1 MLQRALSM
9 LHSISGKIFWF
20 SSAYFPSSHTV
31 RILVEKGL
39 LRFYQWEITLN
50 PGLSD
55 GYSKIASL
63 LANRGEL
70 AQAKDYFSR
79 ALQTNHPD
87 AAKIHYFMGKQQ
99 ARQGDL
105 PGATRSFENFV
116 RIAAESMD
124 IPAEQALLWSR
135 LEQDPEFD
143 PRGFDG
149 YVYLGNKCIGNGLTA
164 PAIEFL
170 RHSITIEPLV
180 VRAHIALAEI
190 LYSSNRR
197 EESLKVVRSGHYF
210 QLRQSHP
217 HLRIAPRGG
226 KRIAKPHFMIL
237 GKRKCGTTS
246 LYSYLTQHP
255 CVAPALKKELRF
267 FDAHFDRGLHWYLAQ
282 FPPIGNRPELITGE
296 ASVEYIDS
304 APVAERIQRDFPHT
318 RFIILLRDPVERAIS
333 HFLMNVRL
341 GLETGEMEK
350 TLLAGVYPGFDS
362 AQPNIYVDVSIYVKM
377 LKVWMAAFPREQFL
391 ILRSEQLFASPGQ
404 VTLQAFEFLGHA
416 PFDRINF
423 RVENKGRPAAVD
435 SALRLALRDY
445 FRPHN
450 KELEDFLGMRFGWN
464 Y

>member
-1 MLQRALSM
+1 M
-9 LHSISGKIFWF
+9 W
-20 SSAYFPSSHTV
+20 
-31 RILVEKGL
+31 VENNL
-39 LRFYQWEITLN
+39 LRFYQWEIALN

-63 LANRGEL
+63 LANKGQL
-70 AQAKDYFSR
+70 AQAVDYFSR

-105 PGATRSFENFV
+105 SGATRSFENFV
-116 RIAAESMD
+116 RTAAESVD

-135 LEQDPEFD
+135 LDQDPEFD

-149 YVYLGNKCIGNGLTA
+149 YVYLGNKCIGNGLTE

-180 VRAHIALAEI
+180 VSAHIALAEI
-190 LYSSNRR
+190 LYSCNRR
-197 EESLKVVRSGHYF
+197 AESLKVARSKHYF

-226 KRIAKPHFMIL
+226 KAIAKPQFMIL
-237 GKRKCGTTS
+237 GKKKCGTTS

-255 CVAPALKKELRF
+255 NIAPALKKEVRF
-267 FDAHFDRGLHWYLAQ
+267 FDIRYDRGLDWYLAQ

-304 APVAERIQRDFPHT
+304 VLVAGRIQRHFPHT

-333 HFLMNVRL
+333 HYLMNVRL
-341 GLETGEMEK
+341 GLETGEMGK
-350 TLLAGVYPGFDS
+350 TLLDGLYPDS
-362 AQPNIYVDVSIYVKM
+362 GSALPNTYVDVSVYVKM
-377 LKVWMAAFPREQFL
+377 LRVWMSMFPREQFL
-391 ILRSEQLFASPGQ
+391 ILSSEQLFASPGEVTRQ
-404 VTLQAFEFLGHA
+404 VFDFLEQTLFES
-416 PFDRINF
+416 NTF
-423 RVENKGRPAAVD
+423 RAENKGRPAAVD
-435 SALRLALRDY
+435 PALRQALRDY
-445 FRPHN
+445 FKPHN
-450 KELEDFLGMRFGWN
+450 QELEEFLGMQFGWN
-464 Y
+464 D